1 MAQRKPT
8 KARNFQYGTKC
19 LNEVLNL
26 NMRFSSLFSQNLFE
40 EHKIIVDNF
49 LSLKS
54 QGFPNQSLEYIYGK
68 IMSALIQHLQNLQNQ
83 LNTLESQSFQNLKF

>member
-19 LNEVLNL
+19 LNKVLNL
-26 NMRFSSLFSQNLFE
+26 NLRFSSLFSQNLFE

-49 LSLKS
+49 WSLK
-54 QGFPNQSLEYIYGK
+54 P
-68 IMSALIQHLQNLQNQ
+68 
-83 LNTLESQSFQNLKF
+83 QSFSNPH